1 MDAETLDPA
10 YVAARLAQPPFVT
23 IAGVVNVRDLGSY
36 PTDRP
41 GYVTKPGALYRAGE
55 VSYITEEGEY
65 LPSAPLPA
73 RAYGFPSCVGKRQM
87 RDLGV
92 TTVYDLRSDTEMVK
106 YDSPIPTID
115 GVEVVHVP
123 VFQKEDYSP
132 EAMAQYVVLRYNYNA
147 PPISSDEP
155 SLQTVRAICERED

>member
-1 MDAETLDPA
+1 
-10 YVAARLAQPPFVT
+10 
-23 IAGVVNVRDLGSY
+23 
-36 PTDRP
+36 
-41 GYVTKPGALYRAGE
+41 
-55 VSYITEEGEY
+55 
-65 LPSAPLPA
+65 
-73 RAYGFPSCVGKRQM
+73 M
-87 RDLGV
+87 RDLGI

-106 YDSPIPTID
+106 YDSPIPTIN

-132 EAMAQYVVLRYNYNA
+132 EAMAQYVVLRYNA